1 MWRTAV
7 RAACRG
13 RRSRRPAT
21 KSISARSEEGVSLV
35 ELIRRAAGCD
45 EAQAQAVFGRWLAKT
60 REDEVLT
67 LEGIGILRHRAF
79 TSEPAFAAQ
88 LNPAGEE
95 VVTLQPRMNRA
106 VVAIAV
112 AAIVVAVAVFGYIEF
127 APKSVSRFAAQ
138 AEKSNVERPKA
149 SSGSAED
156 GVSAAAVVT
165 GGERSTEESAAGPD
179 GAAGP
184 DRPTVATASTEVPQT
199 TSARPAAAPQPPPN
213 GCSRGGVTWFSVYF
227 RPRRTLRGAASSCC
241 ARRRRWLSGSILSV
255 RSTWSRPS
263 PRRIAASASVSRGN
277 IVRRGRLVDL
287 REKMSSPASLVTR
300 AVDAFY
306 WRRLEGVV
314 SRQLFRYAFCGGMNL
329 ALDAVW
335 YFVIYHFLIG
345 EERMIDLGFVY
356 MSAPIASLFLVFPIT
371 FFTGFWLNRNVAFRA
386 SPLGTRT
393 QLLRYALSVAGA
405 ILLNYLCMKLFV
417 EVVGIWPTPA
427 KLATSLLSAAY
438 SFLAAR
444 YFTFRGAIE
453 D

>member
-1 MWRTAV
+1 MVAEVNKIIAGELLNHRSVVIPGVGTLYVAH
-7 RAACRG
+7 RGARRLSRQKIAAPRNEIDF
-13 RRSRRPAT
+13 RP
-21 KSISARSEEGVSLV
+21 SEEGVSLV

-60 REDEVLT
+60 REGEVLT

-156 GVSAAAVVT
+156 GVSAAAVAT

-184 DRPTVATASTEVPQT
+184 DRPAGATASAEIPQAASAQPTVATASTEVPQT
-199 TSARPAAAPQPPPN
+199 TSARPAAAPQPASERMQS
-213 GCSRGGVTWFSVYF
+213 GWCYVVFGVFSTEENAARCREQLLREAPSLAVGVY
-227 RPRRTLRGAASSCC
+227 P
-241 ARRRRWLSGSILSV
+241 SV

-277 IVRRGRLVDL
+277 TVRRGPTCGFTRKNEFSRFVGNPCCRCVLLASAGRGSLAAVVPLRLL
-287 REKMSSPASLVTR
+287 RRDESGAGC
-300 AVDAFY
+300 
-306 WRRLEGVV
+306 GVV
-314 SRQLFRYAFCGGMNL
+314 FR
-329 ALDAVW
+329 
-335 YFVIYHFLIG
+335 
-345 EERMIDLGFVY
+345 DL
-356 MSAPIASLFLVFPIT
+356 SLSD
-371 FFTGFWLNRNVAFRA
+371 R
-386 SPLGTRT
+386 
-393 QLLRYALSVAGA
+393 
-405 ILLNYLCMKLFV
+405 
-417 EVVGIWPTPA
+417 
-427 KLATSLLSAAY
+427 
-438 SFLAAR
+438 
-444 YFTFRGAIE
+444 
-453 D
+453 